1 MQPWNILEC
10 LEDLAEK
17 LKIDIVYE
25 NMGEEEFSVAGG
37 LCKIKGS
44 YKIFV
49 DKSQSLENQ
58 IKIISQALSSF
69 NTDGI
74 YVLPLI
80 REILEEAKK

>member
-1 MQPWNILEC
+1 MQPWNVLEC

-25 NMGEEEFSVAGG
+25 NMGEDDFPVAGG
-37 LCKIKGS
+37 LCKVKGS

-58 IKIISQALSSF
+58 VKIISRALSSF

-80 REILEEAKK
+80 RKILEEAKK